1 MNWKNKTR
9 KELYAITL
17 AIFITASCGTNGSL
31 SGNPVVSGKI
41 ENGVAGT
48 LLTLEHLLPT
58 QATTVD
64 SATLDEGGEFVFDKV
79 KIEAIGFYRIKQ
91 SEKNFITVILD
102 PADKL
107 VLESGPELGVSPYT
121 VSGSEESARLK
132 ILNEKMAIVFMARDS
147 LNVIYQNNP
156 GNQDVLMQIQQEFS
170 QITSKNTEFTRSFIR
185 ENPSSFSCFAAAEQL
200 DPEKD
205 LELFNLLDAE
215 LGKKFGESVYFQ
227 EFHKVIVK
235 FTSLSIGSVAPD
247 ILLPDAKG
255 NQVKLSGL
263 RGKVVLVDFWASWCR
278 PCRLENPN
286 VVNAYNKYH
295 DKGFEVFG
303 VSLDQDRDKWLEAI
317 ETDGLVWTQ
326 VSDLLFW
333 NSAVVKLYDIKG
345 IPFAV
350 LLDREGKIIAK
361 NLRGQELD
369 NKLAEILN

>member
-1 MNWKNKTR
+1 MNWKNK
-9 KELYAITL
+9 KGKGLYAITL
-17 AIFITASCGTNGSL
+17 VLFIAASCSTNGTL
-31 SGNPVVSGKI
+31 SGNQAVSGKI
-41 ENGVAGT
+41 ENGTSGS

-58 QATTVD
+58 QATIVD
-64 SATLDEGGEFVFDKV
+64 SAIVNEDGEFVFEKV
-79 KIEAIGFYRIKQ
+79 KIEEIGFYRIKQ
-91 SEKNFITVILD
+91 SDKNFITVILD
-102 PADKL
+102 PADQL
-107 VLESGPELGVSPYT
+107 VIETGPELGVSPYT
-121 VSGSEESARLK
+121 VSGSEESARLT
-132 ILNEKMAIVFMARDS
+132 ILNVKMAKVFMARDS

-156 GNQDVLMQIQQEFS
+156 GNQDVLMQIQQVFGE
-170 QITSKNTEFTRSFIR
+170 ITERNTEFTRSFIR
-185 ENPSSFSCFAAAEQL
+185 EKPNSFTCFAAAEQL

-205 LELFNLLDAE
+205 KELFMLLDAE
-215 LGKKFGESVYFQ
+215 LGKKYGESVYYQ

-235 FTSLSIGSVAPD
+235 FTSLSVGSLAPD
-247 ILLPDAKG
+247 IILPDANG
-255 NQVKLSGL
+255 NPTKLSDL

-286 VVNAYNKYH
+286 VVSAYNKYH
-295 DKGFEVFG
+295 AKGFEVFG

-326 VSDLLFW
+326 VSDLMFW

-350 LLDREGKIIAK
+350 LLDKEGKIIAK